1 MLESTVTKINKCLR
15 NIFIVTLLT
24 NVVNKWNLIVNCY
37 QIYKKNSEGDL
48 KCINT
53 GKLLLI
59 KNINKT
65 LVSSQ
70 SCGISNIQK
79 HAGKQIIIFNPCKL
93 SRL

>member
-1 MLESTVTKINKCLR
+1 MC
-15 NIFIVTLLT
+15 LT
-24 NVVNKWNLIVNCY
+24 NVNKWKLIVNCY
-37 QIYKKNSEGDL
+37 QIYNKNSEGDL

-65 LVSSQ
+65 LVSNQ

-79 HAGKQIIIFNPCKL
+79 HAGKQIIIMINPISNPCKF
-93 SRL
+93 SIKKTVTGS